1 MAIRCRTRSAPGLG
15 PARRVRSHAY
25 RGKQPKRRRVVR
37 AFEIR
42 TARAAIGGT
51 APALTRVVV
60 LGFVTALEV
69 LIREKN
75 FWIRAVRG
83 GDLVCAYARM

>member
-1 MAIRCRTRSAPGLG
+1 MRCRTASAPGLG

-51 APALTRVVV
+51 APASMRVAVP
-60 LGFVTALEV
+60 GFVTALEV
-69 LIREKN
+69 LIRERN
-75 FWIRAVRG
+75 LWRRAVRG
-83 GDLVCAYARM
+83 GDLVCAYARI

>member
-1 MAIRCRTRSAPGLG
+1 
-15 PARRVRSHAY
+15 
-25 RGKQPKRRRVVR
+25 VR

-51 APALTRVVV
+51 APALTRVAV
-60 LGFVTALEV
+60 LGFVTAFDVRRSENSFPKS
-69 LIREKN
+69 E
-75 FWIRAVRG
+75 VRG

>member
-1 MAIRCRTRSAPGLG
+1 M
-15 PARRVRSHAY
+15 
-25 RGKQPKRRRVVR
+25 R

-42 TARAAIGGT
+42 TASAAMGGT
-51 APALTRVVV
+51 APALTRVAV

-69 LIREKN
+69 LMRERN
-75 FWIRAVRG
+75 FWRSDVRE